1 MTKNLA
7 IIGGSGL
14 YDLPDL
20 TQVEAHALN
29 TPFGSPSDQ
38 VVTGLLGDVRLFF
51 LPRHGR
57 GHRLSPSEV
66 NYRANIWALKQLGAT
81 QVLSISAVGSL
92 KEALPPGHLVICD
105 QFIDRTFSRATS
117 FFEGSGVVAHVSLA
131 DPTDLALRQALGQ
144 AASHLELPHQT
155 GGTYLN
161 MEGPHFSTRA
171 ESALYR
177 SWGLDVIGMTNATE
191 AKLAREAELP
201 YATAAFVTDYDCWR
215 ESEEAVSAEEVMGQ
229 LKRNTQSAQ
238 ALLRALLPRLPDPAL
253 SPAST
258 ALRSGLITQ
267 PNTIDDAA
275 KARLGLLLA
284 PYLAGSR

>member
-20 TQVEAHALN
+20 MQVEAHALT
-29 TPFGSPSDQ
+29 TPFGRPSDQ
-38 VVTGLLGDVRLFF
+38 VTTGLLEGVRLFF

-57 GHRLSPSEV
+57 GHDLSPSEV
-66 NYRANIWALKQLGAT
+66 NYRANIWALKQLGAS

-92 KEALPPGHLVICD
+92 NEALPPGHLVLCD
-105 QFIDRTFSRATS
+105 QFIDRTFARATS

-131 DPTDLALRQALGQ
+131 DPTDLALRQALAAA
-144 AASHLELPHQT
+144 AASLGLPHQN

-171 ESALYR
+171 ESRLYR

-201 YATAAFVTDYDCWR
+201 YVTAAFVTDYDCWR
-215 ESEEAVSAEEVMGQ
+215 ESEEAVSAEGVLGQ
-229 LKRNTQSAQ
+229 LKRNTESAQ
-238 ALLRALLPRLPDPAL
+238 QLLRALLPRLPDPAL
-253 SPAST
+253 SPASS
-258 ALRSGLITQ
+258 ALSSGLITRLDAV
-267 PNTIDDAA
+267 DDAS
-275 KARLGLLLA
+275 KERLALLLA
-284 PYLAGSR
+284 PYLAGHR